1 MSGAVA
7 AWLSA
12 GSSNGPGPP
21 IRHRRSTVEVV
32 AEELGSEPVVGN
44 RPTGLGTERGQPTTV
59 TNHSAERPT
68 TGAAVTDR
76 AAPYVL
82 AAGQSRCDD
91 AILPFKAL
99 ASDTGGLLSACEF
112 TLGGW
117 ESWPSCTGT
126 PRSTRP
132 SM

>member
-82 AAGQSRCDD
+82 AA
-91 AILPFKAL
+91 
-99 ASDTGGLLSACEF
+99 ASPAAT
-112 TLGGW
+112 T
-117 ESWPSCTGT
+117 PSC
-126 PRSTRP
+126 RSRP
-132 SM
+132 SPAIPAGCSAPVSSP